1 MKTIIGLLVVILV
14 VFGIAFGGAYYFQK
28 GVEDKMDGKVESIA
42 TASLQGLREQA
53 RLTAFMASF
62 VAVVTSTQ
70 ERLGLKAEK
79 TMIMPGAVRYE
90 IDLNKLQ
97 PKDVKWDKESN
108 VLTINLPP
116 LILAGPE
123 VDIDGIKQYDGG
135 GILMALTDAGETLDA
150 ANRKRGQDE
159 LMKQAKGEVPMR
171 LARDAT
177 RSAIE
182 RSFAMPLK
190 AAGVK
195 ATVVAKFADE
205 AQEAAS
211 EEQDHGPADN
221 AQVQNAH
228 QEPEGGAHTPAEQ
241 GTHE

>member
-1 MKTIIGLLVVILV
+1 MKTIIGLVVVILV

-28 GVEDKMDGKVESIA
+28 GVEDKMDGKVDSIA

-53 RLTAFMASF
+53 RMTAFMASF

-70 ERLGLKAEK
+70 ERMGLKAEK
-79 TMIMPGAVRYE
+79 TMIMPGTVRYE

-97 PKDVKWDKESN
+97 QKDVKWDKDSN

-116 LILAGPE
+116 LILAGPD

-135 GILMALTDAGETLDA
+135 GILISLTDAGETLDE
-150 ANRKRGQDE
+150 ANRKRGQEE
-159 LMKQAKGEVPMR
+159 LLKQAKGEVPMR
-171 LARDAT
+171 LAQDAT
-177 RSAIE
+177 KSAIE

-195 ATVVAKFADE
+195 ATVVAKFAEE
-205 AQEAAS
+205 AQEAAQ
-211 EEQDHGPADN
+211 QDHGPAEN
-221 AQVQNAH
+221 AQVENAH

-241 GTHE
+241 GKHE